1 MFDKY
6 FSFLLIHILFIKMIF
21 YFIINFTINIIQ
33 YPIANIFVVLNF
45 IFSIFQLFNFKS
57 FIIRQNNDINEIK
70 LYGLGFN
77 IGIKIMAIKINNIYK
92 YFICD
97 INYFFIVGLFNVE
110 ILSG

>member
-21 YFIINFTINIIQ
+21 YFIINF
-33 YPIANIFVVLNF
+33 

-57 FIIRQNNDINEIK
+57 FIIRQNNAINEIK

-97 INYFFIVGLFNVE
+97 INYFFIVGLFNIE

>member
-1 MFDKY
+1 M
-6 FSFLLIHILFIKMIF
+6 
-21 YFIINFTINIIQ
+21 
-33 YPIANIFVVLNF
+33 
-45 IFSIFQLFNFKS
+45 
-57 FIIRQNNDINEIK
+57 K

-77 IGIKIMAIKINNIYK
+77 IGIKITAIKINNIYK

>member
-21 YFIINFTINIIQ
+21 YFIINF
-33 YPIANIFVVLNF
+33 

-57 FIIRQNNDINEIK
+57 FIIRQNNAINEIK

-77 IGIKIMAIKINNIYK
+77 IGIKITVIKINNIYK

>member
-21 YFIINFTINIIQ
+21 YFIINFIIPIIQ

-57 FIIRQNNDINEIK
+57 FIIRQNNAINEIK

-77 IGIKIMAIKINNIYK
+77 IAIKINNIYK